1 MYYKS
6 MMIYRSKAINRE
18 RKPIM
23 KKRLFTLT
31 ALMMLLLVG
40 CSGGAKP
47 ENKAANNANNAKQE
61 AAGELDKSKT
71 YVMGMDDTFA
81 PMGFRD
87 EKGNIVG
94 FDVDLAQK
102 AAEEMGIKIE
112 CQPIDWTVKE
122 SELESGNVDFLW
134 NGFSIT
140 PERQKKLLFSDPY
153 MDNRQI
159 IITMKDSP
167 VKSKADLAGKRITV
181 QGESSALE
189 AVMKDEAFVKTLAE
203 PPVEYATN
211 TECFKDIEAKRCDA
225 IVVDEVLARYYM
237 KQNGEE
243 NYKVL
248 DDNFGEEQF
257 AVGMRKD
264 DVALQEAL
272 NKALKTLKDNGTYDE
287 IYSKYFAD

>member
-1 MYYKS
+1 
-6 MMIYRSKAINRE
+6 
-18 RKPIM
+18 M
-23 KKRLFTLT
+23 KKKLLTLT
-31 ALMMLLLVG
+31 TLLMILLVG
-40 CSGGAKP
+40 CSGGGNKQ
-47 ENKAANNANNAKQE
+47 ENNAANDGGSNAKQE
-61 AAGELDKSKT
+61 AAGELDTSKT
-71 YVMGMDDTFA
+71 YVLGMDDTFA

-87 EKGNIVG
+87 EKGELVG
-94 FDVDLAQK
+94 FDVELAQ
-102 AAEEMGIKIE
+102 AAAKEMGIKVE

-122 SELESGNVDFLW
+122 TELDSGNVDFLW
-134 NGFSIT
+134 NGYSIT
-140 PERQKKLLFSDPY
+140 PEREKKVLFSDPY

-159 IITMKDSP
+159 IVTLKDSP
-167 VKSKADLAGKRITV
+167 VNSKADLAGKRVTV

-189 AVMKDEAFVKTLAE
+189 AVTKDEAFVNSLAE

-237 KQNGEE
+237 KQNGED

-248 DDNFGEEQF
+248 EDNFGEEKF

-272 NKALKTLKDNGTYDE
+272 NKALAKLKEDGTYDE
-287 IYSKYFAD
+287 IYKKYFAD

>member
-1 MYYKS
+1 
-6 MMIYRSKAINRE
+6 
-18 RKPIM
+18 M
-23 KKRLFTLT
+23 KKKLFTLT
-31 ALMMLLLVG
+31 ALLMILLVG
-40 CSGGAKP
+40 CSGGANKQ
-47 ENKAANNANNAKQE
+47 ENKEANDGGNNAKQE

-71 YVMGMDDTFA
+71 YVLGMDDTFA

-87 EKGNIVG
+87 EKGELVG
-94 FDVDLAQK
+94 FDVELAQ
-102 AAEEMGIKIE
+102 AAAKEMGIKIE

-122 SELESGNVDFLW
+122 TELDSGNVDFLW
-134 NGFSIT
+134 NGYSIT
-140 PERQKKLLFSDPY
+140 PEREKKVLFSDPY

-159 IITMKDSP
+159 IITLKDSP
-167 VKSKADLAGKRITV
+167 VNSKADLANKRITV

-189 AVMKDEAFVKTLAE
+189 AVTKDEAFVKSLAE

-248 DDNFGEEQF
+248 NDNFGEEKF

-264 DVALQEAL
+264 DAALQEAL
-272 NKALKTLKDNGTYDE
+272 NKALAKLKEDGTYDE
-287 IYSKYFAD
+287 IYKKYFAD

>member
-1 MYYKS
+1 
-6 MMIYRSKAINRE
+6 
-18 RKPIM
+18 M
-23 KKRLFTLT
+23 KKKLFTLT
-31 ALMMLLLVG
+31 ALMMILLVG
-40 CSGGAKP
+40 CSGGGNKQ
-47 ENKAANNANNAKQE
+47 ENKEANDGGNNAKQE

-71 YVMGMDDTFA
+71 YVLGMDDTFA

-87 EKGNIVG
+87 EKGELVG
-94 FDVDLAQK
+94 FDVELAQ
-102 AAEEMGIKIE
+102 AAAKEMGIKVE

-122 SELESGNVDFLW
+122 TELDSGNVDFLW
-134 NGFSIT
+134 NGYSIT
-140 PERQKKLLFSDPY
+140 PEREKKVLFSDPY

-159 IITMKDSP
+159 IVTLKDSP
-167 VKSKADLAGKRITV
+167 VNSKADLAGKRVTV

-189 AVMKDEAFVKTLAE
+189 AVTKDEAFVKSLAE

-248 DDNFGEEQF
+248 NDNFGEEKF

-272 NKALKTLKDNGTYDE
+272 NKALAKLKEDGTYDE
-287 IYSKYFAD
+287 IYKKYFAD

>member
-1 MYYKS
+1 
-6 MMIYRSKAINRE
+6 
-18 RKPIM
+18 M
-23 KKRLFTLT
+23 KKKLFTLT

-47 ENKAANNANNAKQE
+47 ANDAANDAANNSGNAKQE
-61 AAGELDKSKT
+61 AAAELDKSKT

-122 SELESGNVDFLW
+122 SELESGNVDLLW

-140 PERQKKLLFSDPY
+140 PERQKKVLFSDPY

-159 IITMKDSP
+159 IITLKDSP
-167 VKSKADLAGKRITV
+167 VNSKADLAGKRVTV

-189 AVMKDEAFVKTLAE
+189 AVMKDDAFVKALAE

-211 TECFKDIEAKRCDA
+211 NECFKDIEAKRCDA

-248 DDNFGEEQF
+248 KDNFGEEQF

>member
-1 MYYKS
+1 
-6 MMIYRSKAINRE
+6 
-18 RKPIM
+18 M
-23 KKRLFTLT
+23 KKKLFTLT

-47 ENKAANNANNAKQE
+47 ANDAANDAANNSGNAKQE
-61 AAGELDKSKT
+61 AAAELDKSKT

-122 SELESGNVDFLW
+122 SELESGNVDLLW

-140 PERQKKLLFSDPY
+140 PERQKKVLFSDPY

-159 IITMKDSP
+159 IITLKDSP
-167 VKSKADLAGKRITV
+167 VNSKADLAGKRVTV

-189 AVMKDEAFVKTLAE
+189 AVMKDEAFVKALAE

-211 TECFKDIEAKRCDA
+211 NECFKDIEAKRCDA

-248 DDNFGEEQF
+248 EDNFGKEQF

>member
-1 MYYKS
+1 
-6 MMIYRSKAINRE
+6 
-18 RKPIM
+18 M
-23 KKRLFTLT
+23 KKKLLTLT
-31 ALMMLLLVG
+31 TLLMILLVG
-40 CSGGAKP
+40 CSGGGNKQ
-47 ENKAANNANNAKQE
+47 ENNAANDGGNNAKQE
-61 AAGELDKSKT
+61 AAGELDTSKT
-71 YVMGMDDTFA
+71 YVLGMDDTFA

-87 EKGNIVG
+87 EKGELVG
-94 FDVDLAQK
+94 FDVELAQ
-102 AAEEMGIKIE
+102 AAAKEMGIKVE

-122 SELESGNVDFLW
+122 TELDSGNVDFLW
-134 NGFSIT
+134 NGYSIT
-140 PERQKKLLFSDPY
+140 PEREKKVLFSDPY

-159 IITMKDSP
+159 IVTLKDSP
-167 VKSKADLAGKRITV
+167 VNSKADLAGKRVTV

-189 AVMKDEAFVKTLAE
+189 AVTKDEAFVKSLAE

-237 KQNGEE
+237 KQNGED

-248 DDNFGEEQF
+248 DDNFGEEKF

-272 NKALKTLKDNGTYDE
+272 NKALAKLKEDGTYDE
-287 IYSKYFAD
+287 IYKKYFAD

>member
-1 MYYKS
+1 
-6 MMIYRSKAINRE
+6 
-18 RKPIM
+18 M
-23 KKRLFTLT
+23 KKKLLTLT
-31 ALMMLLLVG
+31 TLLMILLVG
-40 CSGGAKP
+40 CSGGANKQ
-47 ENKAANNANNAKQE
+47 ENKEANDGGNNAKQE

-71 YVMGMDDTFA
+71 YVLGMDDTFA

-87 EKGNIVG
+87 EKGELVG
-94 FDVDLAQK
+94 FDVELAQ
-102 AAEEMGIKIE
+102 AAAKEMGIKIE

-122 SELESGNVDFLW
+122 TELDSGNVDLLW
-134 NGFSIT
+134 NGYSIT
-140 PERQKKLLFSDPY
+140 PEREKKVLFSDPY

-159 IITMKDSP
+159 IITLKDSP
-167 VKSKADLAGKRITV
+167 VNSKADLAGKRITV

-189 AVMKDEAFVKTLAE
+189 AVMKDDAFVKSLAE

-248 DDNFGEEQF
+248 DDNFGEEKF

-272 NKALKTLKDNGTYDE
+272 NKALAKLKEDGTYDE
-287 IYSKYFAD
+287 IYKKYFAD

>member
-1 MYYKS
+1 
-6 MMIYRSKAINRE
+6 
-18 RKPIM
+18 M
-23 KKRLFTLT
+23 KKKLFTLT

-40 CSGGAKP
+40 CSSGAKP
-47 ENKAANNANNAKQE
+47 ANDAPNNSGNAKQE
-61 AAGELDKSKT
+61 AAAELDKSKT

-112 CQPIDWTVKE
+112 YQPIDWTVKE
-122 SELESGNVDFLW
+122 SELESGNVDLLW

-140 PERQKKLLFSDPY
+140 PERQKKVLFSDPY

-159 IITMKDSP
+159 IITLKDSP
-167 VKSKADLAGKRITV
+167 VNSKADLAGKRVTV

-189 AVMKDEAFVKTLAE
+189 AVMKDDAFVKALAE

-211 TECFKDIEAKRCDA
+211 NECFKDIEAKRCDA

-248 DDNFGEEQF
+248 EDNFGEEQF

-264 DVALQEAL
+264 DTALMDAL
-272 NKALKTLKDNGTYDE
+272 NQAMKELREDGTYDE
-287 IYSKYFAD
+287 IYQKYFAD

>member
-1 MYYKS
+1 
-6 MMIYRSKAINRE
+6 
-18 RKPIM
+18 M
-23 KKRLFTLT
+23 KKKLLTLT
-31 ALMMLLLVG
+31 TLLMILLVG
-40 CSGGAKP
+40 CSGGGNKQ
-47 ENKAANNANNAKQE
+47 ENNAANDGGNNAKQE
-61 AAGELDKSKT
+61 AAGELDTSKT
-71 YVMGMDDTFA
+71 YVLGMDDTFA

-87 EKGNIVG
+87 EKGELVG
-94 FDVDLAQK
+94 FDVDLAQA

-122 SELESGNVDFLW
+122 TELDSGNIDFLW
-134 NGFSIT
+134 NGYSIT
-140 PERQKKLLFSDPY
+140 PEREKKVLFSDPY

-159 IITMKDSP
+159 IVTLKDSP
-167 VKSKADLAGKRITV
+167 VNSKADLAGKRVTV

-189 AVMKDEAFVKTLAE
+189 AVMKDEAFVNALAE

-243 NYKVL
+243 KYKVL
-248 DDNFGEEQF
+248 DENFGEEQF

-264 DVALQEAL
+264 DAALQEAL
-272 NKALKTLKDNGTYDE
+272 NKALAKLKEDGTYDE
-287 IYSKYFAD
+287 IYKKYFAD

>member
-1 MYYKS
+1 
-6 MMIYRSKAINRE
+6 
-18 RKPIM
+18 M
-23 KKRLFTLT
+23 KKKLLTLT
-31 ALMMLLLVG
+31 TLLMILLVG
-40 CSGGAKP
+40 CSGGGNKQ
-47 ENKAANNANNAKQE
+47 ENNAANDGGNNAKQE
-61 AAGELDKSKT
+61 AAGELDTSKT
-71 YVMGMDDTFA
+71 YVLGMDDTFA

-87 EKGNIVG
+87 EKGELVG
-94 FDVDLAQK
+94 FDVELAQ
-102 AAEEMGIKIE
+102 AAAKEMGIKVE

-122 SELESGNVDFLW
+122 TELDSGNVDFLW
-134 NGFSIT
+134 NGYSIT
-140 PERQKKLLFSDPY
+140 PEREKKVLFSDPY

-159 IITMKDSP
+159 IVTLKDSP
-167 VKSKADLAGKRITV
+167 VNSKADLAGKRVTV

-189 AVMKDEAFVKTLAE
+189 AVTKDEAFVNSLAE

-237 KQNGEE
+237 KQNGEDK
-243 NYKVL
+243 YKVL

-272 NKALKTLKDNGTYDE
+272 NKALAKLKEDGTYDE
-287 IYSKYFAD
+287 IYKKYFAD

>member
-1 MYYKS
+1 
-6 MMIYRSKAINRE
+6 
-18 RKPIM
+18 M
-23 KKRLFTLT
+23 KKKLLTLT
-31 ALMMLLLVG
+31 TLLMILLVG
-40 CSGGAKP
+40 CSGGGNKQ
-47 ENKAANNANNAKQE
+47 ENNAANDGGNNAKQE
-61 AAGELDKSKT
+61 AAGELDTSKT
-71 YVMGMDDTFA
+71 YVLGMDDTFA

-87 EKGNIVG
+87 EKGELVG
-94 FDVDLAQK
+94 FDVELAQ
-102 AAEEMGIKIE
+102 AAAKEMGIKVE

-122 SELESGNVDFLW
+122 TELDSGNVDFLW
-134 NGFSIT
+134 NGYSIT
-140 PERQKKLLFSDPY
+140 PEREKKVLFSDPY

-159 IITMKDSP
+159 IVTLKDSP
-167 VKSKADLAGKRITV
+167 VNSKADLAGKRVTV

-189 AVMKDEAFVKTLAE
+189 AVTKDEAFVNSLAE

-237 KQNGEE
+237 KQNGED

-248 DDNFGEEQF
+248 EDNFGEEKF

-272 NKALKTLKDNGTYDE
+272 NKALAKLKEDGTYDE
-287 IYSKYFAD
+287 IYKKYFAD

>member
-1 MYYKS
+1 
-6 MMIYRSKAINRE
+6 
-18 RKPIM
+18 M
-23 KKRLFTLT
+23 KKKLFTLT

-47 ENKAANNANNAKQE
+47 ANDAANEAANNSGNAKQE
-61 AAGELDKSKT
+61 AAAELDKSKT

-94 FDVDLAQK
+94 FDVDLAKK

-122 SELESGNVDFLW
+122 SELESGNVDLLW

-140 PERQKKLLFSDPY
+140 PERQKKMLFSDPY

-167 VKSKADLAGKRITV
+167 VNSKADLAGKRITV

-189 AVMKDEAFVKTLAE
+189 AVMKDDAFVKALAE

-211 TECFKDIEAKRCDA
+211 NECFKDIEAKRCDA

-248 DDNFGEEQF
+248 KDNFGEEQF
-257 AVGMRKD
+257 AVGLRKD

>member
-1 MYYKS
+1 
-6 MMIYRSKAINRE
+6 
-18 RKPIM
+18 M
-23 KKRLFTLT
+23 KKKLFALT

-47 ENKAANNANNAKQE
+47 ANDAANDAANNSGNAKQE
-61 AAGELDKSKT
+61 AAAELDKSKT

-112 CQPIDWTVKE
+112 YQPIDWTVKE
-122 SELESGNVDFLW
+122 SELESGNVDLLW

-140 PERQKKLLFSDPY
+140 PERQKKVLFSDPY

-159 IITMKDSP
+159 IITLKDSP
-167 VKSKADLAGKRITV
+167 VNSKADLAGKRVTV

-189 AVMKDEAFVKTLAE
+189 AVMKDEAFVKALAE
-203 PPVEYATN
+203 LPVEYATN
-211 TECFKDIEAKRCDA
+211 NECFKDIEAKRCDA

-248 DDNFGEEQF
+248 EDNFGEEQF

>member
-1 MYYKS
+1 
-6 MMIYRSKAINRE
+6 
-18 RKPIM
+18 M
-23 KKRLFTLT
+23 KKKLLTLT
-31 ALMMLLLVG
+31 TLLMILLVG
-40 CSGGAKP
+40 CSGGGNKQ
-47 ENKAANNANNAKQE
+47 ENNAANDGGNNAKQE
-61 AAGELDKSKT
+61 AAGELDTSKT
-71 YVMGMDDTFA
+71 YVLGMDDTFA

-87 EKGNIVG
+87 EKGELVG
-94 FDVDLAQK
+94 FDVELAQ
-102 AAEEMGIKIE
+102 AAAKEMGIKVE

-122 SELESGNVDFLW
+122 TELDSGNVDFLW
-134 NGFSIT
+134 NGYSIT
-140 PERQKKLLFSDPY
+140 PEREKKVLFSDPY

-159 IITMKDSP
+159 IVTLKDSP
-167 VKSKADLAGKRITV
+167 VNSKADLAGKRVTV

-189 AVMKDEAFVKTLAE
+189 AVTKDEAFVNSLAE

-237 KQNGEE
+237 KQNGED

-272 NKALKTLKDNGTYDE
+272 NKALAKLKEDGTYDE
-287 IYSKYFAD
+287 IYKKYFAD

>member
-1 MYYKS
+1 
-6 MMIYRSKAINRE
+6 
-18 RKPIM
+18 M
-23 KKRLFTLT
+23 KKKLFTLT
-31 ALMMLLLVG
+31 ALLMILLVG
-40 CSGGAKP
+40 CSGGANKQ
-47 ENKAANNANNAKQE
+47 ENKEANDGGNNAKQE

-71 YVMGMDDTFA
+71 YVLGMDDTFA

-87 EKGNIVG
+87 EKGELVG
-94 FDVDLAQK
+94 FDVELAQ
-102 AAEEMGIKIE
+102 AAAKEMGIKVE

-122 SELESGNVDFLW
+122 TELDSGNVDFLW
-134 NGFSIT
+134 NGYSIT
-140 PERQKKLLFSDPY
+140 PEREKKVLFSDPY

-159 IITMKDSP
+159 IITLKDSP
-167 VKSKADLAGKRITV
+167 VNSKADLANKRITV

-189 AVMKDEAFVKTLAE
+189 AVTKDEAFVKSLAE

-248 DDNFGEEQF
+248 NDNFGEEKF

-272 NKALKTLKDNGTYDE
+272 NKALAKLKEDGTYDE
-287 IYSKYFAD
+287 IYKKYFAD

>member
-1 MYYKS
+1 
-6 MMIYRSKAINRE
+6 
-18 RKPIM
+18 M
-23 KKRLFTLT
+23 KKKLFTLT
-31 ALMMLLLVG
+31 ALLMILLVG
-40 CSGGAKP
+40 CSGGGD
-47 ENKAANNANNAKQE
+47 KQE
-61 AAGELDKSKT
+61 AADELDTSKT
-71 YVMGMDDTFA
+71 YVIGLDDTFA
-81 PMGFRD
+81 PMGFLD
-87 EKGNIVG
+87 EKGNLLG
-94 FDVDLAQK
+94 FDVELAQK

-112 CQPIDWTVKE
+112 YQPIDWTVKE
-122 SELESGNVDFLW
+122 TELDSGNVDFLW
-134 NGFSIT
+134 NGYSIT
-140 PERQKKLLFSDPY
+140 PEREKKVFFSDPY

-159 IITMKDSP
+159 IITLKDSP
-167 VKSKADLAGKRITV
+167 VNSKADLAGKRITV

-189 AVMKDEAFVKTLAE
+189 AVMKDDAFVKSLAE

-248 DDNFGEEQF
+248 DDNFGEEKF

-272 NKALKTLKDNGTYDE
+272 NKALAKLKEDGTYDE
-287 IYSKYFAD
+287 IYKKYFAD

>member
-1 MYYKS
+1 
-6 MMIYRSKAINRE
+6 
-18 RKPIM
+18 M
-23 KKRLFTLT
+23 KKKLFTLT
-31 ALMMLLLVG
+31 ALMMILLVG
-40 CSGGAKP
+40 CSGGGNKQ
-47 ENKAANNANNAKQE
+47 ENKEANDGGNNAKQE

-71 YVMGMDDTFA
+71 YVLGMDDTFA

-87 EKGNIVG
+87 EKGELVG
-94 FDVDLAQK
+94 FDVELAQ
-102 AAEEMGIKIE
+102 AAAKEMGIKVE

-122 SELESGNVDFLW
+122 TELDSGNVDFLW
-134 NGFSIT
+134 NGYSIT
-140 PERQKKLLFSDPY
+140 PEREKKVLFSDPY

-159 IITMKDSP
+159 IVTLKDSP
-167 VKSKADLAGKRITV
+167 VNSKADLAGKRVTV

-189 AVMKDEAFVKTLAE
+189 AVTKDEAFVKSLAE

-248 DDNFGEEQF
+248 DDNFGEEKF

-272 NKALKTLKDNGTYDE
+272 NKALAKLKEDGTYDE
-287 IYSKYFAD
+287 IYKKYFAD

>member
-1 MYYKS
+1 
-6 MMIYRSKAINRE
+6 
-18 RKPIM
+18 M
-23 KKRLFTLT
+23 KKKLFTLT
-31 ALMMLLLVG
+31 ALMMILLVG
-40 CSGGAKP
+40 CFGGGNKQ
-47 ENKAANNANNAKQE
+47 ENKEANDGGNNAKQE

-71 YVMGMDDTFA
+71 YVLGMDDTFA

-87 EKGNIVG
+87 EKGELVG
-94 FDVDLAQK
+94 FDVELAQ
-102 AAEEMGIKIE
+102 AAAKEMGIKVE

-122 SELESGNVDFLW
+122 TELDSGNVDFLW
-134 NGFSIT
+134 NGYSIT
-140 PERQKKLLFSDPY
+140 PEREKKVLFSDPY

-159 IITMKDSP
+159 IVTLKDSP
-167 VKSKADLAGKRITV
+167 VNSKADLAGKRVTV

-189 AVMKDEAFVKTLAE
+189 AVTKDEAFVKSLAE

-248 DDNFGEEQF
+248 DDNVGEEKF

-272 NKALKTLKDNGTYDE
+272 NKALAKLKEDGTYDE
-287 IYSKYFAD
+287 IYKKYFAD

>member
-1 MYYKS
+1 
-6 MMIYRSKAINRE
+6 
-18 RKPIM
+18 M
-23 KKRLFTLT
+23 KKKLFTLT

-47 ENKAANNANNAKQE
+47 ANDAANGAVNNSGNAKQE
-61 AAGELDKSKT
+61 AAAELDKSKT

-122 SELESGNVDFLW
+122 SELESGNVDLLW

-140 PERQKKLLFSDPY
+140 PERQKKVLFSDPY

-159 IITMKDSP
+159 IITLKDSP
-167 VKSKADLAGKRITV
+167 VNSKADLAGKRVTV

-189 AVMKDEAFVKTLAE
+189 AVMKDDAFVKALAE

-211 TECFKDIEAKRCDA
+211 NECFKDIEAKRCDA

-248 DDNFGEEQF
+248 EDNFGEEQF

>member
-1 MYYKS
+1 
-6 MMIYRSKAINRE
+6 
-18 RKPIM
+18 M
-23 KKRLFTLT
+23 KKKLFTLT
-31 ALMMLLLVG
+31 ALLMILLVG
-40 CSGGAKP
+40 CSGGANKQ
-47 ENKAANNANNAKQE
+47 ENKEANDGGNNAKQE

-71 YVMGMDDTFA
+71 YVLGMDDTFA

-87 EKGNIVG
+87 EKGELVG
-94 FDVDLAQK
+94 FDVELAQ
-102 AAEEMGIKIE
+102 AAAKEMGIKIE

-122 SELESGNVDFLW
+122 TELDSGNVDFLW
-134 NGFSIT
+134 NGYSIT
-140 PERQKKLLFSDPY
+140 PEREKKVLFSDPY

-159 IITMKDSP
+159 IITLKDSP
-167 VKSKADLAGKRITV
+167 VNSKADLAGKRITV

-189 AVMKDEAFVKTLAE
+189 AVMKDDAFMKSLAE

-248 DDNFGEEQF
+248 DDNFGEEKF

-272 NKALKTLKDNGTYDE
+272 NKALAKLKEDGTYDE
-287 IYSKYFAD
+287 IYKKYFAD

>member
-1 MYYKS
+1 
-6 MMIYRSKAINRE
+6 
-18 RKPIM
+18 M
-23 KKRLFTLT
+23 KKKLFTLT

-47 ENKAANNANNAKQE
+47 ADKAANDAANNSGNAKQE
-61 AAGELDKSKT
+61 AAAELDKSKT
-71 YVMGMDDTFA
+71 YVLGMDDTFA

-94 FDVDLAQK
+94 FDVDLAKK

-122 SELESGNVDFLW
+122 SELESGNVDLLW

-140 PERQKKLLFSDPY
+140 PERQKKMLFSDPY

-167 VKSKADLAGKRITV
+167 VNSKADLAGKRITV

-189 AVMKDEAFVKTLAE
+189 AVMKDDAFVKALAE

-211 TECFKDIEAKRCDA
+211 NECFKDIEAKRCDA

-248 DDNFGEEQF
+248 KDNFGEEQF

-264 DVALQEAL
+264 DVALQQAL
-272 NKALKTLKDNGTYDE
+272 NKALKTLRDNGTYDE
-287 IYSKYFAD
+287 IDSKYFAD

>member
-1 MYYKS
+1 
-6 MMIYRSKAINRE
+6 
-18 RKPIM
+18 M
-23 KKRLFTLT
+23 KKKLLTLT
-31 ALMMLLLVG
+31 TLLMILLVG
-40 CSGGAKP
+40 CSGGG
-47 ENKAANNANNAKQE
+47 NKQENNAAGDGGNNAKQE
-61 AAGELDKSKT
+61 AAGELDTSKT
-71 YVMGMDDTFA
+71 YVLGMDDTFA

-87 EKGNIVG
+87 EKGELVG
-94 FDVDLAQK
+94 FDVDLAQA

-122 SELESGNVDFLW
+122 TELDSGNIDFLW
-134 NGFSIT
+134 NGYSIT
-140 PERQKKLLFSDPY
+140 PEREKKVLFSDPY

-159 IITMKDSP
+159 IVTLKDSP
-167 VKSKADLAGKRITV
+167 VNSKADLAGKRVTV

-189 AVMKDEAFVKTLAE
+189 AVMKDEAFVNALAE

-243 NYKVL
+243 KYKVL
-248 DDNFGEEQF
+248 DENFGEEQF

-264 DVALQEAL
+264 DAALQEAL
-272 NKALKTLKDNGTYDE
+272 NKALAKLKEDGTYDE
-287 IYSKYFAD
+287 IYKKYFAD

>member
-1 MYYKS
+1 
-6 MMIYRSKAINRE
+6 
-18 RKPIM
+18 M
-23 KKRLFTLT
+23 KKKLFTLT
-31 ALMMLLLVG
+31 ALLMILLVG
-40 CSGGAKP
+40 CSGGANKQ
-47 ENKAANNANNAKQE
+47 ENKEANDGGNNAKQE

-71 YVMGMDDTFA
+71 YVLGMDDTFA

-87 EKGNIVG
+87 EKGELVG
-94 FDVDLAQK
+94 FDVELAQ
-102 AAEEMGIKIE
+102 AAAKEMGIKIE

-122 SELESGNVDFLW
+122 TELDSGNVDFLW
-134 NGFSIT
+134 NGYSIT
-140 PERQKKLLFSDPY
+140 PEREKKVLFSDPY

-159 IITMKDSP
+159 IITLKDSP
-167 VKSKADLAGKRITV
+167 VNSKADLAGKRITV

-189 AVMKDEAFVKTLAE
+189 AVMKDDAFVKSLAE

-248 DDNFGEEQF
+248 EDNFGEEKF

-264 DVALQEAL
+264 DAALQEAL
-272 NKALKTLKDNGTYDE
+272 NKALAKLKEDGTYDK
-287 IYSKYFAD
+287 IYKKYFAD

>member
-1 MYYKS
+1 
-6 MMIYRSKAINRE
+6 MI
-18 RKPIM
+18 
-23 KKRLFTLT
+23 
-31 ALMMLLLVG
+31 LLVG
-40 CSGGAKP
+40 CSGGANKQ
-47 ENKAANNANNAKQE
+47 ENKEANDGGNNAKQE

-71 YVMGMDDTFA
+71 YVLGMDDTFA

-87 EKGNIVG
+87 EKGELVG
-94 FDVDLAQK
+94 FDVELAQ
-102 AAEEMGIKIE
+102 AAAKEMGIKIE

-122 SELESGNVDFLW
+122 TELDSGNVDFLW
-134 NGFSIT
+134 NGYSIT
-140 PERQKKLLFSDPY
+140 PEREKKVLFSDPY

-159 IITMKDSP
+159 IITLKDSP
-167 VKSKADLAGKRITV
+167 VNSKADLAGKRITV

-189 AVMKDEAFVKTLAE
+189 AVMKDDAFVKSLAE

-248 DDNFGEEQF
+248 EDNFGEEKF

-264 DVALQEAL
+264 DAALQEAL
-272 NKALKTLKDNGTYDE
+272 NKALTKLKEDGTYDE
-287 IYSKYFAD
+287 IYKKYFAD

>member
-1 MYYKS
+1 
-6 MMIYRSKAINRE
+6 
-18 RKPIM
+18 M
-23 KKRLFTLT
+23 KKKLLTLT
-31 ALMMLLLVG
+31 TLLMILLVG
-40 CSGGAKP
+40 CSGGG
-47 ENKAANNANNAKQE
+47 NKQENNAAGDGGNNAKQE
-61 AAGELDKSKT
+61 AAGELDTSKT
-71 YVMGMDDTFA
+71 YVLGMDDTFA

-87 EKGNIVG
+87 EKGELVG
-94 FDVDLAQK
+94 FDVDLAQA

-122 SELESGNVDFLW
+122 TELDSGNIDFLW
-134 NGFSIT
+134 NGYSIT
-140 PERQKKLLFSDPY
+140 PEREKKVLFSDPY

-159 IITMKDSP
+159 IVTLKDSP
-167 VKSKADLAGKRITV
+167 VNSKADLAGKRITV

-189 AVMKDEAFVKTLAE
+189 AVMKDEAFVNALAE

-243 NYKVL
+243 KYKVL
-248 DDNFGEEQF
+248 DENFGEEQF

-264 DVALQEAL
+264 DAALQEAL
-272 NKALKTLKDNGTYDE
+272 NKALAKLKEDGTYDE
-287 IYSKYFAD
+287 IYKKYFAD

>member
-1 MYYKS
+1 
-6 MMIYRSKAINRE
+6 
-18 RKPIM
+18 M
-23 KKRLFTLT
+23 KKKLFTLT
-31 ALMMLLLVG
+31 ALMMILLVG
-40 CSGGAKP
+40 CFGGGNKQ
-47 ENKAANNANNAKQE
+47 ENKEANDGGNNAKQE

-71 YVMGMDDTFA
+71 YVLGMDDTFA

-87 EKGNIVG
+87 EKGELVG
-94 FDVDLAQK
+94 FDVELAQ
-102 AAEEMGIKIE
+102 AAAKEMGIKVE

-122 SELESGNVDFLW
+122 TELDSGNVDFLW
-134 NGFSIT
+134 NGYSIT
-140 PERQKKLLFSDPY
+140 PEREKKVLFSDPY

-159 IITMKDSP
+159 IVTLKDSP
-167 VKSKADLAGKRITV
+167 VNSKADLAGKRVTV

-189 AVMKDEAFVKTLAE
+189 AVTKDEAFVKSLAE

-248 DDNFGEEQF
+248 DDNFGEEKF

-272 NKALKTLKDNGTYDE
+272 NKALAKLKEDGTYDE
-287 IYSKYFAD
+287 IYKKYFAD

>member
-1 MYYKS
+1 
-6 MMIYRSKAINRE
+6 
-18 RKPIM
+18 M
-23 KKRLFTLT
+23 KKKLLTLT
-31 ALMMLLLVG
+31 TLLMILLVG
-40 CSGGAKP
+40 CSGGG
-47 ENKAANNANNAKQE
+47 NKQENNAASDGGNNAKQE
-61 AAGELDKSKT
+61 AAGELDTSKT
-71 YVMGMDDTFA
+71 YVLGMDDTFA

-87 EKGNIVG
+87 EKGELVG
-94 FDVDLAQK
+94 FDVDLAQA

-122 SELESGNVDFLW
+122 TELDSGNIDFLW
-134 NGFSIT
+134 NGYSIT
-140 PERQKKLLFSDPY
+140 PEREKKVLFSDPY

-159 IITMKDSP
+159 IVTLKDSP
-167 VKSKADLAGKRITV
+167 VNSKADLAGKRITV

-189 AVMKDEAFVKTLAE
+189 AVMKDEAFVNALAE

-243 NYKVL
+243 KYKVL
-248 DDNFGEEQF
+248 DENFGEEQF

-264 DVALQEAL
+264 DAALQEAL
-272 NKALKTLKDNGTYDE
+272 NKALAKLKEDGTYDE
-287 IYSKYFAD
+287 IYKKYFAD

>member
-1 MYYKS
+1 
-6 MMIYRSKAINRE
+6 
-18 RKPIM
+18 M
-23 KKRLFTLT
+23 KKKLFTLT
-31 ALMMLLLVG
+31 ALMMILLVG
-40 CSGGAKP
+40 CSGGGNKQ
-47 ENKAANNANNAKQE
+47 ENKEANDGGNNAKQE

-71 YVMGMDDTFA
+71 YVLGMDDTFA

-87 EKGNIVG
+87 EKGELVG
-94 FDVDLAQK
+94 FDVELAQ
-102 AAEEMGIKIE
+102 AAAKEMGIKVE

-122 SELESGNVDFLW
+122 TELDSGNVDFLW
-134 NGFSIT
+134 NGYSIT
-140 PERQKKLLFSDPY
+140 PEREKKVLFSDPY
-153 MDNRQI
+153 MDNRQL
-159 IITMKDSP
+159 IITLKDSP
-167 VKSKADLAGKRITV
+167 VNSKADLAGKRITV

-189 AVMKDEAFVKTLAE
+189 AVMKDDAFVKSLAE

-248 DDNFGEEQF
+248 DDNFGEEKF

-272 NKALKTLKDNGTYDE
+272 NKALAKLKEDGTYDE
-287 IYSKYFAD
+287 IYKKYFAD

>member
-1 MYYKS
+1 
-6 MMIYRSKAINRE
+6 
-18 RKPIM
+18 M
-23 KKRLFTLT
+23 KKKLFTLT
-31 ALMMLLLVG
+31 ALLMILLVG
-40 CSGGAKP
+40 CSGGANKQ
-47 ENKAANNANNAKQE
+47 ENKEANDGGNNAKQE

-71 YVMGMDDTFA
+71 YVLGMDDTFA

-87 EKGNIVG
+87 EKGELVG
-94 FDVDLAQK
+94 FDVELAQ
-102 AAEEMGIKIE
+102 AAAKEMGIKIE

-122 SELESGNVDFLW
+122 TELDSGNVDFLW
-134 NGFSIT
+134 NGYSIT
-140 PERQKKLLFSDPY
+140 PEREKKVLFSDPY

-159 IITMKDSP
+159 IITLKDSP
-167 VKSKADLAGKRITV
+167 VNSKADLAGKRITV

-189 AVMKDEAFVKTLAE
+189 AVMKDDAFVKSLAE

-248 DDNFGEEQF
+248 DDNFGEEKF

-264 DVALQEAL
+264 DAALQEAL
-272 NKALKTLKDNGTYDE
+272 NKALAKLKEDGTYDE
-287 IYSKYFAD
+287 IYKKYFAD

>member
-1 MYYKS
+1 
-6 MMIYRSKAINRE
+6 
-18 RKPIM
+18 M
-23 KKRLFTLT
+23 KKKILSLALLMLMLLT
-31 ALMMLLLVG
+31 A
-40 CSGGAKP
+40 CSGGA
-47 ENKAANNANNAKQE
+47 NKANDANGDANANGGNNGA
-61 AAGELDKSKT
+61 AADAGEIDKSKT
-71 YVMGMDDTFA
+71 YIVGMDDTFA

-87 EKGNIVG
+87 EKGDLVG

-102 AAEEMGIKIE
+102 VAEKIGIQVE
-112 CQPIDWTVKE
+112 CQAIDWTMKE
-122 SELESGNVDFLW
+122 SELESGNIDMIW
-134 NGFSIT
+134 NGYSIT
-140 PERQKKLLFSDPY
+140 PEREKKVLLSEPY

-167 VKSKADLAGKRITV
+167 VNSKADLADKRVTV

-189 AVMKDEAFVKTLAE
+189 AVMKDEAFVSALAE

-248 DDNFGEEQF
+248 EDNFGEEQF

-264 DVALQEAL
+264 DTALMDAL
-272 NKALKTLKDNGTYDE
+272 NQAMKELREDGTYDE
-287 IYSKYFAD
+287 IYQKYFAD